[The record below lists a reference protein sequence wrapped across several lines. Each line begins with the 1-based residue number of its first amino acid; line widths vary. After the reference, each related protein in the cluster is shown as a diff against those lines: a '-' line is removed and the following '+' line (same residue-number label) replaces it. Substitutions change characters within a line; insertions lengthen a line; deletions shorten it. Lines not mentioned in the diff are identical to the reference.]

1 MMIDTASAAE
11 WSQVDVGAGVVV
23 ASLVF
28 IVARLVIFPAWS
40 LVKLRRARARHC
52 DGAVDAAFRPGAM
65 VYTDGAR
72 FRVRDRDDCG
82 DLIPDFARGR
92 AGTVVTVE
100 GPGCSRR
107 FPPPGCRDDLHRPVR
122 RCAGCLRAIVTPMD
136 GACAPSGAQ
145 RLASQP
151 SAIGTTKEGSNT
163 SAKQDK

>member
-11 WSQVDVGAGVVV
+11 WSQVDVGAAVVV

-40 LVKLRRARARHC
+40 LVKLRRARARHS

-82 DLIPDFARGR
+82 DSIPDFARGR
-92 AGTVVTVE
+92 TGTVVTVE
-100 GPGCSRR
+100 GPVSLGGVS
-107 FPPPGCRDDLHRPVR
+107 HRPVVEM
-122 RCAGCLRAIVTPMD
+122 IYTVQYD
-136 GACAPSGAQ
+136 DAPGVYA
-145 RLASQP
+145 RLSHLWMEPLPRPVHNALQASRP
-151 SAIGTTKEGSNT
+151 R
-163 SAKQDK
+163 

>member
-100 GPGCSRR
+100 GPVALGVS
-107 FPPPGCRDDLHRPVR
+107 HRPVVEM
-122 RCAGCLRAIVTPMD
+122 IYTVQYD
-136 GACAPSGAQ
+136 DAPGVYA
-145 RLASQP
+145 RLSHLWMEPVPRPAHNALQANRP
-151 SAIGTTKEGSNT
+151 R
-163 SAKQDK
+163 